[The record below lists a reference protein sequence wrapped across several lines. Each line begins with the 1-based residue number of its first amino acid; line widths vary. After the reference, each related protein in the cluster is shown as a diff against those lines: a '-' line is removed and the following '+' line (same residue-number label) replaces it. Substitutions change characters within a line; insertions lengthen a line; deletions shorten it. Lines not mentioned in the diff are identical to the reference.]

1 MTFLTNI
8 TDFEKHKPTKD
19 EIIINTNISIDDI
32 KKNINRGLD
41 KHHEICKYYINYT
54 EPSWTVSF
62 NVDESQRE
70 AMIET
75 SFEIMVYKDINNK
88 SILVFT
94 KQIAE
99 HQQWHDVYNS
109 LKNIM

>member
-41 KHHEICKYYINYT
+41 KHHEICKYYI
-54 EPSWTVSF
+54 
-62 NVDESQRE
+62 
-70 AMIET
+70 IC
-75 SFEIMVYKDINNK
+75 VYIVIIAINIK
-88 SILVFT
+88 LRIVIIDYFFYF
-94 KQIAE
+94 I
-99 HQQWHDVYNS
+99 
-109 LKNIM
+109 

>member
-8 TDFEKHKPTKD
+8 SDFEKHKPTKD
-19 EIIINTNISIDDI
+19 EIIINTNILIDDI
-32 KKNINRGLD
+32 KKYINRVLD

-62 NVDESQRE
+62 NVDERQIE

-75 SFEIMVYKDINNK
+75 SFEIIVYKDINNK
-88 SILVFT
+88 SILVFGKEIT
-94 KQIAE
+94 E
-99 HQQWHDVYNS
+99 HQQWHDVKRDLINFF
-109 LKNIM
+109 